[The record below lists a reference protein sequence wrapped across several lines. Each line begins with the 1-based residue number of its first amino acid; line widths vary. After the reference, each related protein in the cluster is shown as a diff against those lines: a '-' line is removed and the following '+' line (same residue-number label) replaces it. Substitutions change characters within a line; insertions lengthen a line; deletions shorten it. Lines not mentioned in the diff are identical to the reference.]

1 MPSRGGLIPKTGEQ
15 QAMALVIIGGILIA
29 LALRLLSKHRK
40 HQNKD

>member
-1 MPSRGGLIPKTGEQ
+1 MPPRGGFIPETGEQ